1 MSRELSWVWYVAK
14 QWHCWQVFT
23 VRNGA
28 FLHCTDYGLAL
39 WPALVNGT
47 AANRG
52 LRSICIL
59 GISHSELKTAPR
71 EHPEAIGAQE
81 TMQQRG
87 APVHVAV
94 PANTPE
100 GAWLRRVNLGQTE
113 GWQAD
118 HGPNWT
124 DFWAT
129 WLLPEHTKLWSGLLH
144 SKC

>member
-1 MSRELSWVWYVAK
+1 MAK
-14 QWHCWQVFT
+14 QWHCLQVFT

-28 FLHCTDYGLAL
+28 FLHCTGYGLAL

-59 GISHSELKTAPR
+59 GISLTELKTALW
-71 EHPEAIGAQE
+71 EHPEAMGAQE
-81 TMQQRG
+81 TMQRG
-87 APVHVAV
+87 APFHAAM
-94 PANTPE
+94 PANTSE
-100 GAWLRRVNLGQTE
+100 GAWLRRVNLGHTE

-118 HGPNWT
+118 RGPNWT
-124 DFWAT
+124 DFWAK
-129 WLLPEHTKLWSGLLH
+129 WLLPECAKLWSGLLH